1 MYGNGKGFVPDHIVP
16 NSRLVILAQNPG
28 KDEERGEKLT
38 GYDGKHPVYE
48 PTTPQPLIGATGYAL
63 RETYLPLTGERVEN
77 VSLCNLLKCRWK
89 NSNNL
94 PTGDTL
100 KQAVEHCT
108 REHLRIP
115 ESAELIVAMGGPAF
129 EFTQPELKKLKK
141 TVSKEGEREKGGPI
155 TTWRGFIAP
164 ETYQGKP
171 VFGVVHL
178 SDLFRDPTQ
187 RVPARLD
194 WRRIGRYLRGDW
206 PKPIPGRLIATDD
219 LEKLNEAFDS
229 AETAEF
235 IAVDT
240 EFNPETKFL
249 SLIGIG
255 WEADGAINGIQLEWV
270 GNDAV
275 TPDVRSTFIRRF
287 ARLIK
292 KVKVVFQNA
301 KADLVVID
309 KNLHISWEDKY
320 TAGIEDTMHMHS
332 VLWSE
337 MPHSLEFLASIYG
350 QYPKLKHLAT
360 KGPISHEWVR
370 QHLHAKTTK
379 DNTQT
384 QDMAGAPGGSRSSM
398 PVLSEDTD
406 KRATALLPSQ
416 SQTVESN
423 FQETP
428 HALAEKVGQ
437 DASRIRGASETSER
451 GLCNL
456 QRTGLTSSS
465 ELGPR
470 SQDGDGARTSL
481 LEMQRGDRASE
492 GERGG
497 SVSLLKELSD
507 AELDSQAFLLYNW
520 GDICETIEVYK
531 ALTREFKA
539 DPLTERVYR
548 TQSLPLIPITLRR
561 EVHGIRVNQARLEEL
576 IAQYSAKVEAFER
589 MAHAYAGYPIN
600 LMSTGGDGQLATHL
614 RAYEGINLKS
624 VDEETIASERDK
636 YLPFDREYE
645 EKNGFTP
652 EYVMQRIE
660 EGAHPLLEL
669 RAAAVHY
676 SQVLN
681 QDLLPIRGQERVYP
695 SLRHDAQASGR
706 WSTTHPALAKVPND
720 LLDLYIPDEGKILFG
735 ADFDAQEPR
744 IFMAEARSEYLKKAF
759 NEKLDIHTLLVC
771 DMFGWEYPKNQQD
784 PHYSDVDKEWRE
796 KHGWGGKED
805 KRRTVSKN
813 VRYERY
819 YMGTGKNAVD
829 KAVKMGLPKEAMLR
843 ASRLVIEQDS
853 NVANF
858 HREIKRLAKT
868 KRIRTWTDRLR
879 VFMGT
884 GEKVEREMCN
894 QKMQGG
900 GVDILNLTVIEV
912 TQRFPFAWLFYTRHD
927 SFWFEIPETMFT
939 PEVAEE
945 IRRIAEQPRPINGMM
960 VPFPGS
966 WKTMDSSGKV
976 KKYTFQKK
984 EGS

>member
-1 MYGNGKGFVPDHIVP
+1 
-16 NSRLVILAQNPG
+16 
-28 KDEERGEKLT
+28 
-38 GYDGKHPVYE
+38 
-48 PTTPQPLIGATGYAL
+48 
-63 RETYLPLTGERVEN
+63 
-77 VSLCNLLKCRWK
+77 
-89 NSNNL
+89 
-94 PTGDTL
+94 
-100 KQAVEHCT
+100 
-108 REHLRIP
+108 
-115 ESAELIVAMGGPAF
+115 
-129 EFTQPELKKLKK
+129 
-141 TVSKEGEREKGGPI
+141 
-155 TTWRGFIAP
+155 
-164 ETYQGKP
+164 
-171 VFGVVHL
+171 
-178 SDLFRDPTQ
+178 
-187 RVPARLD
+187 
-194 WRRIGRYLRGDW
+194 
-206 PKPIPGRLIATDD
+206 
-219 LEKLNEAFDS
+219 
-229 AETAEF
+229 
-235 IAVDT
+235 
-240 EFNPETKFL
+240 
-249 SLIGIG
+249 
-255 WEADGAINGIQLEWV
+255 
-270 GNDAV
+270 
-275 TPDVRSTFIRRF
+275 
-287 ARLIK
+287 
-292 KVKVVFQNA
+292 
-301 KADLVVID
+301 
-309 KNLHISWEDKY
+309 
-320 TAGIEDTMHMHS
+320 MHS

-350 QYPKLKHLAT
+350 QYPKLKHLMHVD
-360 KGPISHEWVR
+360 P
-370 QHLHAKTTK
+370 
-379 DNTQT
+379 
-384 QDMAGAPGGSRSSM
+384 
-398 PVLSEDTD
+398 
-406 KRATALLPSQ
+406 
-416 SQTVESN
+416 
-423 FQETP
+423 
-428 HALAEKVGQ
+428 
-437 DASRIRGASETSER
+437 
-451 GLCNL
+451 
-456 QRTGLTSSS
+456 
-465 ELGPR
+465 
-470 SQDGDGARTSL
+470 
-481 LEMQRGDRASE
+481 
-492 GERGG
+492 
-497 SVSLLKELSD
+497 
-507 AELDSQAFLLYNW
+507 LLYNW
-520 GDICETIEVYK
+520 GDVIETIEVYK
-531 ALTREFKA
+531 ALTQEFKA

-576 IAQYSAKVEAFER
+576 IAQYSAKVEAFKR

-614 RAYEGINLKS
+614 RVYEGINLKS
-624 VDEETIASERDK
+624 VDEETIAAERDK

-652 EYVMQRIE
+652 EYIFKRIE

-784 PHYSDVDKEWRE
+784 PHYSEEDKEWRK

-868 KRIRTWTDRLR
+868 RRIRTWADRLR

-912 TQRFPFAWLFYTRHD
+912 TQRFPFVWLFYTRHD
-927 SFWFEIPETMFT
+927 SFWFEIPEAMFT

-945 IRRIAEQPRPINGMM
+945 IQRIAEQPRPIYGMM

-966 WKTMDSSGKV
+966 WKVMRADGRIE
-976 KKYTFQKK
+976 KYKFTN
-984 EGS
+984 S